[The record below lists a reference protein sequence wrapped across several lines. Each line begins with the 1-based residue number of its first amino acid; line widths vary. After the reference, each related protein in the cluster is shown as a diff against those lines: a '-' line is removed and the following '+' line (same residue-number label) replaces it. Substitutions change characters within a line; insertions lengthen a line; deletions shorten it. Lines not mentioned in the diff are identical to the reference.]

1 MEKKLQPG
9 LHVAATP
16 IGNLGDVT
24 RRVIDALTQA
34 DRILCEDT
42 RVTGKLLTALGIA
55 PKPPLT
61 PYHEH
66 NAAEVRPQILSDLEA
81 GAAIV
86 LVSDAGTPLISDP
99 GYKIVREARDQGH
112 GVYALPGPS
121 ALTAALSIAG
131 APTDRFTFLG
141 FPPKGP
147 GQIRSFF
154 EELSAREETLVLY
167 ESGPRL
173 AATLKAIAETLGPR
187 TVSVAREL
195 TKLHEEVAEGEA
207 ADLASRYEA
216 APPKGEI
223 VLIIHPGTPGTGHDL
238 DETLRRLLATESVRE
253 AAKVASE
260 ITGRP
265 KKECYARALEL
276 KQA

>member
-16 IGNLGDVT
+16 IGNLGDIT
-24 RRVIDALTQA
+24 KRVIDALAQA

-42 RVTGKLLTALGIA
+42 RITGKLLNVLGI
-55 PKPPLT
+55 PKRPLL

-66 NAAEVRPQILSDLEA
+66 NAAEVRPQILSELA
-81 GAAIV
+81 SGAAIV

-99 GYKIVREARDQGH
+99 GYRIVREARDAGH
-112 GVYALPGPS
+112 KVYALPGPS

-154 EELSAREETLVLY
+154 EELSGRPETLVLY

-173 AATLKAIAETLGPR
+173 AATLAALAETLGPR
-187 TVSVAREL
+187 TVAVAREL
-195 TKLHEEVAEGEA
+195 TKLHEEIAEGDA
-207 ADLASRYEA
+207 AELAAQYEKA
-216 APPKGEI
+216 APKGEI
-223 VLIIHPGTPGTGHDL
+223 VLIIHPASAAEGPDL
-238 DETLRRLLATESVRE
+238 DETLRRLLKTESVRE
-253 AAKVASE
+253 AAKTAAE
-260 ITGRP
+260 ITGKP

-276 KQA
+276 KEA